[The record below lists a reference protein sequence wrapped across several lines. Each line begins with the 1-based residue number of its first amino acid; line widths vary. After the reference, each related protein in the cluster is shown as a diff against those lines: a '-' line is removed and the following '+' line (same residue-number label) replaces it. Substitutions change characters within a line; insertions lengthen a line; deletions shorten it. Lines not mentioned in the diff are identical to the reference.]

1 MMNFKPTITKEEINE
16 LPVASFDG
24 KIVVVNNENSFKKAI
39 SDLKKQKIV
48 GFDTE
53 TKPSFVKG
61 VSHKVALIQ
70 IATEK
75 VCYLFRLNLIGIPLE
90 LEKFFGNKS
99 IKKIGLSLHD
109 DMLALNRRTHIHPE
123 NFIDLQKII
132 ADYGIE
138 EMSLQKMYA
147 LIFKK
152 KISKTQ
158 RLSNWEA
165 TELSEAQMHY
175 AAMDAWACRKIYL
188 HLLPLKKIK
197 KQPSLPNN
205 IPVFN

>member
-1 MMNFKPTITKEEINE
+1 MNFKPTITKEEINE
-16 LPVASFDG
+16 LPVALFDG
-24 KIVVVNNENSFKKAI
+24 KIIVVDNKSSFKKAI
-39 SDLKKQKIV
+39 FDLKKQKIV

-53 TKPSFVKG
+53 TKPSFAKG

-90 LEKFFGNKS
+90 LEKFLGNKS

-109 DMLALNRRTHIHPE
+109 DMLALNKRARIYPE
-123 NFIDLQKII
+123 NFIDLQKIV

-165 TELSEAQMHY
+165 AELSEAQMHY
-175 AAMDAWACRKIYL
+175 AAMDAWACREIYL

-197 KQPSLPNN
+197 TQPSLPNN